1 MLTAARRRTEQ
12 PSSAQ
17 AGLAAGGLAGV
28 ALASEAIPYA
38 NTAILLFSLRQL
50 TETRSMVD
58 LLELLIS
65 SFSRLGWAVYPV
77 FAGLLVLLQ
86 VVPLFSALVLI
97 VVAGALFGPFW
108 GTLLVSVSLSMAAT
122 ICALI
127 GRIVSERT
135 GFGLADLSEQA
146 ASVDAAIAAGPAQ
159 TSLLLVL
166 LLRLSPVMPFTFS
179 NYLFGLTS
187 ARLWVIFLG
196 TLIGTLPTQAVYVS
210 AGALGRQALQGCA
223 LAAAPASRPCPAPA
237 PRPAHA
243 KARRH
248 AAPPNRQGPAYAARG
263 ARARCR
269 CDAGCHPAHRPRR
282 QDHAERHEAR
292 GEGHLIARLLSRRRS
307 DVRFGLRELSAHV
320 GLRAHRSILDG
331 SGRRPACAARSD
343 QLNAGTSAHR
353 DKPRAH
359 STLTPPF

>member
-223 LAAAPASRPCPAPA
+223 LAAGPA
-237 PRPAHA
+237 PRPAP
-243 KARRH
+243 
-248 AAPPNRQGPAYAARG
+248 APPPAPPTPKPG
-263 ARARCR
+263 
-269 CDAGCHPAHRPRR
+269 DT
-282 QDHAERHEAR
+282 RHLPTGR
-292 GEGHLIARLLSRRRS
+292 
-307 DVRFGLRELSAHV
+307 GLRMPPAVLALGAAATLAAILLIGHVAKTTLS
-320 GLRAHRSILDG
+320 GMKLDEK
-331 SGRRPACAARSD
+331 AI
-343 QLNAGTSAHR
+343 
-353 DKPRAH
+353 
-359 STLTPPF
+359 

>member
-1 MLTAARRRTEQ
+1 MRAKLATLLVVLASLAAPSEAAEPPAVGHPRLRSRRPILTAARRRTEQ

-223 LAAAPASRPCPAPA
+223 LAAGPA
-237 PRPAHA
+237 PRPAP
-243 KARRH
+243 
-248 AAPPNRQGPAYAARG
+248 APPPAPPTPKPG
-263 ARARCR
+263 
-269 CDAGCHPAHRPRR
+269 DT
-282 QDHAERHEAR
+282 RHLPTGR
-292 GEGHLIARLLSRRRS
+292 
-307 DVRFGLRELSAHV
+307 GLRMPPAVLALGAAATLAAILLIGHVAKTTLS
-320 GLRAHRSILDG
+320 GMKLDEK
-331 SGRRPACAARSD
+331 AI
-343 QLNAGTSAHR
+343 
-353 DKPRAH
+353 
-359 STLTPPF
+359 

>member
-1 MLTAARRRTEQ
+1 MRAKLATLLVVVLVSLAAPSEAAEPPAVGHPRRSRRPILTAARSRRTE

-127 GRIVSERT
+127 GRIVSERK

-187 ARLWVIFLG
+187 AHLWVIFLG

-223 LAAAPASRPCPAPA
+223 LATAPAGPRPPAPPTPNRPTTRGVMTRGPSQPA
-237 PRPAHA
+237 GACVCRPRCSRSVPLRRWRPSCSSATSPRP
-243 KARRH
+243 R
-248 AAPPNRQGPAYAARG
+248 
-263 ARARCR
+263 
-269 CDAGCHPAHRPRR
+269 
-282 QDHAERHEAR
+282 
-292 GEGHLIARLLSRRRS
+292 
-307 DVRFGLRELSAHV
+307 
-320 GLRAHRSILDG
+320 
-331 SGRRPACAARSD
+331 
-343 QLNAGTSAHR
+343 
-353 DKPRAH
+353 
-359 STLTPPF
+359 

>member
-1 MLTAARRRTEQ
+1 MRAPPLSIFILHVSPIGRASHSPKGYIRAILPVCRPNLARVSEPVELLPHPHPAAAATTAPKTMRANLATLLVVLAGLAAPSEAAKPPAVGYPRQSRRPILTAARKRTEQ

-17 AGLAAGGLAGV
+17 AGLAAGGLASV

-38 NTAILLFSLRQL
+38 NTAILLLVLRQL
-50 TETRSMVD
+50 TEMRSMVD
-58 LLELLIS
+58 LLDLLIS
-65 SFSRLGWAVYPV
+65 GFSRLGWAVYPV

-97 VVAGALFGPFW
+97 IVAGALFGPFW

-146 ASVDAAIAAGPAQ
+146 ASVDAAIAAGPAR

-187 ARLWVIFLG
+187 TRLWVVFLG
-196 TLIGTLPTQAVYVS
+196 TLLGTLPSQTVYVS
-210 AGALGRQALQGCA
+210 AGALGRQALQG
-223 LAAAPASRPCPAPA
+223 
-237 PRPAHA
+237 
-243 KARRH
+243 
-248 AAPPNRQGPAYAARG
+248 
-263 ARARCR
+263 
-269 CDAGCHPAHRPRR
+269 
-282 QDHAERHEAR
+282 
-292 GEGHLIARLLSRRRS
+292 
-307 DVRFGLRELSAHV
+307 
-320 GLRAHRSILDG
+320 
-331 SGRRPACAARSD
+331 
-343 QLNAGTSAHR
+343 
-353 DKPRAH
+353 
-359 STLTPPF
+359 

>member
-1 MLTAARRRTEQ
+1 MRANLATLLVVLASLAAPSEAAKPPAVGYPQLSRRPILTAARKRTEQ

-38 NTAILLFSLRQL
+38 NTALLLFSLRQL
-50 TETRSMVD
+50 TETRSLVD
-58 LLELLIS
+58 LLDLLIS

-77 FAGLLVLLQ
+77 FAGLLVLMQ

-97 VVAGALFGPFW
+97 IVAGALFGPVW
-108 GTLLVSVSLSMAAT
+108 GTLLVSVSLSIAAT

-146 ASVDAAIAAGPAQ
+146 ATVDAAIAAGPAR

-187 ARLWVIFLG
+187 TRLWVVFLG
-196 TLIGTLPTQAVYVS
+196 TLLGTLPSQTVYVS
-210 AGALGRQALQGCA
+210 AGALGRQALQGCV
-223 LAAAPASRPCPAPA
+223 PA
-237 PRPAHA
+237 PRPDPAQ
-243 KARRH
+243 
-248 AAPPNRQGPAYAARG
+248 AP
-263 ARARCR
+263 C
-269 CDAGCHPAHRPRR
+269 
-282 QDHAERHEAR
+282 
-292 GEGHLIARLLSRRRS
+292 
-307 DVRFGLRELSAHV
+307 
-320 GLRAHRSILDG
+320 
-331 SGRRPACAARSD
+331 
-343 QLNAGTSAHR
+343 
-353 DKPRAH
+353 
-359 STLTPPF
+359 

>member
-1 MLTAARRRTEQ
+1 MRANLATLLFVFASLAAPSEAAKPPAVGYPRRSRRPILTAARKRTEQ

-28 ALASEAIPYA
+28 ALASEAIPYI
-38 NTAILLFSLRQL
+38 NTALLLLSLRQL
-50 TETRSMVD
+50 TELRSLVDVLD
-58 LLELLIS
+58 LLMS
-65 SFSRLGWAVYPV
+65 GFGRLGWAVYPV
-77 FAGLLVLLQ
+77 FAALLVLLQ

-97 VVAGALFGPFW
+97 IVAGALFGPFW

-146 ASVDAAIAAGPAQ
+146 ASVDAAIAAGPAR

-187 ARLWVIFLG
+187 TRLWVVFLG
-196 TLIGTLPTQAVYVS
+196 TLLGTLPSQTVYVS

-223 LAAAPASRPCPAPA
+223 QPPAQ
-237 PRPAHA
+237 
-243 KARRH
+243 RH
-248 AAPPNRQGPAYAARG
+248 AATPHRQGLAHAAGG

-269 CDAGCHPAHRPRR
+269 GDSGRHPSHRPRG

-292 GEGHLIARLLSRRRS
+292 REIHLIAVDTL
-307 DVRFGLRELSAHV
+307 
-320 GLRAHRSILDG
+320 
-331 SGRRPACAARSD
+331 AAQDRCP
-343 QLNAGTSAHR
+343 L
-353 DKPRAH
+353 
-359 STLTPPF
+359 

>member
-1 MLTAARRRTEQ
+1 
-12 PSSAQ
+12 
-17 AGLAAGGLAGV
+17 V

-223 LAAAPASRPCPAPA
+223 LAAAPASCPP
-237 PRPAHA
+237 PRP
-243 KARRH
+243 R
-248 AAPPNRQGPAYAARG
+248 PPT
-263 ARARCR
+263 
-269 CDAGCHPAHRPRR
+269 RPR
-282 QDHAERHEAR
+282 Q
-292 GEGHLIARLLSRRRS
+292 S
-307 DVRFGLRELSAHV
+307 
-320 GLRAHRSILDG
+320 
-331 SGRRPACAARSD
+331 PATR
-343 QLNAGTSAHR
+343 GTSQPAGACVCR
-353 DKPRAH
+353 PRCSRSVPLRRWLPSCSSAT
-359 STLTPPF
+359 SPRPR

>member
-1 MLTAARRRTEQ
+1 MRANLATLLFVFASLAAPSEAAKPPAVGYPRRSRRPILTAARKRTEQ

-28 ALASEAIPYA
+28 ALASEAIPYI
-38 NTAILLFSLRQL
+38 NTALLLLSLRQL
-50 TETRSMVD
+50 TELRSLVDVLD
-58 LLELLIS
+58 LLMS
-65 SFSRLGWAVYPV
+65 GFGRLGWAVYPV
-77 FAGLLVLLQ
+77 FAALLVLLQ

-97 VVAGALFGPFW
+97 IVAGALFGPFW

-146 ASVDAAIAAGPAQ
+146 ASVDAAIAAGPAR

-187 ARLWVIFLG
+187 TRLWVVFLG
-196 TLIGTLPTQAVYVS
+196 TLLGTLPSQTVYVS
-210 AGALGRQALQGCA
+210 AGALGRQALQGWA
-223 LAAAPASRPCPAPA
+223 QPPAPPSPRPSAQRHAAAPHRQGL
-237 PRPAHA
+237 AHA
-243 KARRH
+243 A
-248 AAPPNRQGPAYAARG
+248 GG

-269 CDAGCHPAHRPRR
+269 GDSGRHPSHRPRG

-292 GEGHLIARLLSRRRS
+292 REIHLIAVDTL
-307 DVRFGLRELSAHV
+307 
-320 GLRAHRSILDG
+320 
-331 SGRRPACAARSD
+331 AAQDRCP
-343 QLNAGTSAHR
+343 L
-353 DKPRAH
+353 
-359 STLTPPF
+359 